1 MRARRPKNLQQSY
14 EKFGSWVEGDP
25 ASWRGSWHSFRDG
38 MYRHVHLDLGC
49 GKGGYA
55 VEHAKRHT
63 EDLVVGIDSDEICV
77 ARCAELA
84 GAESI
89 PNCIFLLADATMV
102 PMVFSDGEVDFI
114 SINFP
119 TPLPRKKHAEQR
131 LVHAKMLL
139 LCRRALDDG
148 GMLRFKTDSRPL
160 FDFSLSQFPLAG
172 FEIVM
177 ESTTYDSAAAG
188 DIETLYE
195 GRAKELGASICM
207 LEAAPVD
214 IPVGVPNNVSM
225 SLVDYLPEDLEA
237 MEYVPFGMEDTVF
250 NLRNRQARQ
259 KRHKEKSRQAECPPA
274 PADNLDNDR

>member
-14 EKFGSWVEGDP
+14 ERFGSWVEGDP
-25 ASWRGSWHSFRDG
+25 ASWRGSWHSFRG
-38 MYRHVHLDLGC
+38 EEFNRVHLDLGC

-55 VEHAKRHT
+55 VEYARMHP

-89 PNCIFLLADATMV
+89 TNCIILLADATMM
-102 PMVFSDGEVDFI
+102 PLVFSDGEVDSI

-131 LVHAKMLL
+131 LVHAKTLQ

-160 FDFSLSQFPLAG
+160 FEFSLSQFPLAG
-172 FEIVM
+172 FEIIAV
-177 ESTTYDSAAAG
+177 STTYDSAAAG

-195 GRAKELGASICM
+195 GRAKDLGADICM
-207 LEAAPVD
+207 IEVVPCE
-214 IPVGVPNNVSM
+214 IPGDAVNDVPM
-225 SLVDYLPEDLEA
+225 SLVDYLPEDLDT

-250 NLRNRQARQ
+250 NMRNRRARQ
-259 KRHKEKSRQAECPPA
+259 KRHEEKSRQAECPPA
-274 PADNLDNDR
+274 PIDTPGSDC